1 MICDVSM
8 NHFIKT
14 KLFSQ
19 IFVLPISSSTKYI
32 SLKLSKA
39 PKLLAFK
46 NQKMH
51 QYEEQLII
59 LSIFN
64 ATMAQIRI
72 WIQSLLS

>member
-14 KLFSQ
+14 KLFCQ
-19 IFVLPISSSTKYI
+19 IFVLPISSTKYI